1 MNETRESAAVGLH
14 VGPKYGIIYD
24 MKTNTLGREGGYN
37 CVVCIKQV
45 PDTKKVTGEAMKA
58 DGTINRAALPAIF
71 NPEDRNAL
79 EAALR
84 VKDMYPGTKVT
95 AIAMGLPAAC
105 AILREA
111 LMCGADAAY
120 LVTDRKAA
128 GSDTLA
134 TSYILSQ
141 AVKKF
146 NPDLV
151 FCGRQAIDG
160 DTAQTGPQIAE
171 KLDFAAITYLEGLEL
186 DGDYAIATRDI
197 GTGIERDRV
206 KLPALFTVTEKFGE
220 LRPFDVKRVMK
231 YKKAKAAIENGGVA
245 MEGDLAIGQLSC
257 DDIGAVPERC
267 GFAGSPTSVNK
278 IVSVVLAGGDYKE
291 YAADEAGVG
300 ALVGELIADHTIG

>member
-1 MNETRESAAVGLH
+1 M
-14 VGPKYGIIYD
+14 
-24 MKTNTLGREGGYN
+24 
-37 CVVCIKQV
+37 VCIKQV
-45 PDTKKVTGEAMKA
+45 PDTKKVTGQAMKA

-84 VKDMYPGTKVT
+84 VKERHGGTVT
-95 AIAMGLPAAC
+95 VLTMGLPAAC

-111 LMCGADAAY
+111 LMCGADKAY
-120 LVTDRKAA
+120 LLTDRKAA

-141 AVKKF
+141 AVKLF
-146 NPDLV
+146 HPDMV

-160 DTAQTGPQIAE
+160 DTAQVGPQIAE
-171 KLDFAAITYLEGLEL
+171 KLEYAAVTYLTNLEM
-186 DGDYAIATRDI
+186 DGDYALATRDI

-206 KLPALFTVTEKFGE
+206 KLPALFTVTEAFGE
-220 LRPFDVKRVMK
+220 LRPFNVKRVMK
-231 YKKAKAAIENGGVA
+231 YKNAKAPVENGGA
-245 MEGDLAIGQLSC
+245 ALAGDLAIGQLSC
-257 DDIGAVPERC
+257 DDCGCEADRC

-278 IVSVVLAGGDYKE
+278 IVSVVLAGGAYKE
-291 YAADEAGVG
+291 VSADDAGIN

>member
-1 MNETRESAAVGLH
+1 
-14 VGPKYGIIYD
+14 
-24 MKTNTLGREGGYN
+24 MKGYN

-45 PDTKKVTGEAMKA
+45 PDTQKVTGQAMKA

-71 NPEDRNAL
+71 NPEDKNAL
-79 EAALR
+79 EAALA
-84 VKDMYPGTKVT
+84 VKETYGGTVT
-95 AIAMGLPAAC
+95 VITMGLPAAK

-111 LMCGADAAY
+111 LMCGADHAV

-160 DTAQTGPQIAE
+160 DTAQVGPQIGE
-171 KLDFAAITYLEGLEL
+171 KLGCAVVTYLEKLEM
-186 DGDYAIATRDI
+186 DGDHAIATRDI
-197 GTGIERDRV
+197 GTGIETV
-206 KLPALFTVTEKFGE
+206 KAKLPALFTVTEKYGE
-220 LRPFDVKRVMK
+220 LRPANMRRVMK
-231 YKKAKAAIENGGVA
+231 YKNAEPETLDCAAIGCEDN
-245 MEGDLAIGQLSC
+245 
-257 DDIGAVPERC
+257 RC

-278 IVSVVLAGGDYKE
+278 IQSVVLAGGEYKAVE
-291 YAADEAGVG
+291 PTDEGISH
-300 ALVGELIADHTIG
+300 LVAELIADHTIG